1 MAALAL
7 SGVEYDLFDEIPV
20 SYLCDCSKE
29 RMAKGLAGL
38 RKEDLADIFDEE
50 GKAQAVCRFCGKTYV
65 FHKEEFKELL

>member
-1 MAALAL
+1 MRFPEW
-7 SGVEYDLFDEIPV
+7 SMSLFDEIPV